1 MNISELNKSTS
12 EVYQLN
18 FIQRKNL
25 YNNQNN
31 DIIKLN
37 MY

>member
-1 MNISELNKSTS
+1 MNISELNKSPS